1 MRADDPRADAARMVD
16 DLLELYA
23 IHALPADEA
32 VAFEH
37 ALGVLDEA
45 SRRRAVADIRSTR
58 DAVAR
63 WAAERAA
70 TPDPR
75 VRDSVLSSIDRAD
88 STRSVG
94 DEPVA
99 VGDQPV
105 ATDELAAR
113 RARRRRLAVAVSSAA
128 AALLLV
134 VGGVVIG
141 RSTVSPPADQP
152 SIAQSDQMAAMQNVM
167 SRSDV
172 EVHRT
177 EMTGMPGT
185 VVVASSRSA
194 DQAVVVLDGAQQP
207 PSQRVYQL
215 WLIGNSHAP
224 KSAGLVSSV
233 AGQSPIVVTGLT
245 DSRTI
250 GMTVEPDGGS
260 PQPTGA
266 VVAAVSF

>member
-1 MRADDPRADAARMVD
+1 MRPDDPTTDAGRMVE

-23 IHALPADEA
+23 IHALPDDEA
-32 VAFEH
+32 QAFER
-37 ALGVLDEA
+37 ALGALDES
-45 SRRRAVADIRSTR
+45 SRRRAVAEIRSTR
-58 DAVAR
+58 DAVSR
-63 WAAERAA
+63 WAGEYAENPGPQVRE
-70 TPDPR
+70 R
-75 VRDSVLSSIDRAD
+75 VLTSVARRESAHAPVDRA
-88 STRSVG
+88 V
-94 DEPVA
+94 V
-99 VGDQPV
+99 
-105 ATDELAAR
+105 TDELAAR
-113 RARRRRLAVAVSSAA
+113 RARRRRMAVAISSAA

-141 RSTVSPPADQP
+141 RSTVSSPADQP
-152 SIAQSDQMAAMQNVM
+152 QIAQSDQMAAMQNVM

-194 DQAVVVLDGAQQP
+194 DKAVVVLEGAQQP
-207 PSQRVYQL
+207 PSERIYQL

-245 DSRTI
+245 GSRTI

-260 PQPTGA
+260 AQPTGA
-266 VVAAVSF
+266 VVAAVTF

>member
-32 VAFEH
+32 TAFER
-37 ALGVLDEA
+37 ALGLLDES
-45 SRRRAVADIRSTR
+45 SRRQAVADIRSTR

-63 WAAERAA
+63 WAAEHAEN
-70 TPDPR
+70 PDPR
-75 VRDSVLSSIDRAD
+75 LRDRVLSTVDRDDA
-88 STRSVG
+88 TRPTG
-94 DEPVA
+94 DGA
-99 VGDQPV
+99 VV
-105 ATDELAAR
+105 TDELAAR
-113 RARRRRLAVAVSSAA
+113 RARRRRVAVAVSSAA

-141 RSTVSPPADQP
+141 RSTLSTPADQP
-152 SIAQSDQMAAMQNVM
+152 SVAQSDQLTALQSVMA
-167 SRSDV
+167 RSDV

-194 DQAVVVLDGAQQP
+194 DKAVVVLDGAQQP
-207 PSQRVYQL
+207 PSERVYQL

-233 AGQSPIVVTGLT
+233 SAQSPVVVTGLT

-266 VVAAVSF
+266 VVAAVTL